1 MNAAHADSGPELCP
15 PIRVRAAGC
24 VVWRPGRGGP
34 EVALIHRPRY
44 DDWSFPKGKLDP
56 GESYVQAAVRE
67 VREETGYPVVLGR
80 RLPTQ
85 VYDVSFGGPMRLK
98 RVKYWAAQA
107 AVDGDFQPNSEV
119 DRLEWLPPSAARERL
134 TRQTD
139 RDLLHAFVAAPVDT
153 VPVILLRHAEAVPRK
168 HWEGAQL
175 DRPLTARGR
184 AAAKA
189 LVPVLAAYGDLL
201 LVSSPF
207 QRCVST
213 LEPAARSAGAELTL
227 EPVLGEGSDP
237 DACRAWL
244 RQALKAGR
252 ALVACTHR
260 PILPEL
266 LAESPLGQAVHS
278 GRRALAPAEAWVLHA
293 RDGHVVAIDRLKV

>member
-1 MNAAHADSGPELCP
+1 MNAADAAADQAS

-24 VVWRPGRGGP
+24 VVWRPGTAGP

-85 VYDVSFGGPMRLK
+85 VYDVSFGGPARMK

-107 AVDGDFQPNSEV
+107 AVDAEFQPNSEV
-119 DRLEWLPPSAARERL
+119 DRLEWLPLPAALSRL

-139 RDLLHAFVAAPVDT
+139 RDLLRAFAAAPVDT
-153 VPVILLRHAEAVPRK
+153 VPVLLLRHAEAVPRK
-168 HWEGAQL
+168 RWDGAEL
-175 DRPLTARGR
+175 ERPLTAAGERD
-184 AAAKA
+184 AEA
-189 LVPVLAAYGDLL
+189 LVPVLAAYGDAA
-201 LVSSPF
+201 LVASPYA
-207 QRCVST
+207 RCVAT
-213 LEPAARSAGAELTL
+213 LRPAARSAGAETAL
-227 EPVLGEGSDP
+227 EPALGEGADP
-237 DACRAWL
+237 DAGRAWL
-244 RQALKAGR
+244 RQVLKAGR
-252 ALVACTHR
+252 TTVACTHR
-260 PILPEL
+260 PVLPEL
-266 LAESPLGQAVHS
+266 LAESPLGQAVRS

-293 RDGHVVAIDRLKV
+293 RDGHVVAIDRLKL